1 MWLWRV
7 VPRLSVMSHNRFA
20 LLGLEPSF
28 IIEDQT
34 LQQRYGQL
42 QRQFHPDRFIH
53 KSGVEKLQAQQQ
65 SADINEAY
73 QTLRDP
79 LKRGFH
85 LLEILG
91 GTLPAYTTT
100 DATILIESME
110 QREALEEAATPLAL
124 QHLLTENTT
133 LQNTTKTVIAQAFA
147 AHNLEKATTHLLRL
161 QYLTKFAADIAR
173 KQESLNDVTANS

>member
-1 MWLWRV
+1 VISNYFTLFDLPTV
-7 VPRLSVMSHNRFA
+7 FPIDENL
-20 LLGLEPSF
+20 
-28 IIEDQT
+28 

-42 QRQFHPDRFIH
+42 QRQFHPDRCIH
-53 KSGVEKLQAQQQ
+53 TSALEKLQAQQQ
-65 SADINEAY
+65 SADINAAY

-85 LLEILG
+85 LVEILG
-91 GTLPAYTTT
+91 GTLPSYTTT
-100 DATILIESME
+100 DASILIESME
-110 QREALEEAATPLAL
+110 QREALEEAETPLAL

-133 LQNTTKTVIAQAFA
+133 LQNAAKTAIAQAFA
-147 AHNLEKATTHLLRL
+147 AHHLEKATTLLLRL

>member
-1 MWLWRV
+1 MPPNAFTLFNMPAV
-7 VPRLSVMSHNRFA
+7 FSLDET
-20 LLGLEPSF
+20 L
-28 IIEDQT
+28 

-85 LLEILG
+85 LVEILG
-91 GTLPAYTTT
+91 GTLPSYTTT

-110 QREALEEAATPLAL
+110 QREALEEANTPLAL
-124 QHLLTENTT
+124 QHLLAENTT
-133 LQNTTKTVIAQAFA
+133 LQNTTKTAIAQAFA

-173 KQESLNDVTANS
+173 KQESLNHVTANS